1 MTSGPVIGVIMGDPC
16 GIGPEV
22 LAKAVMSG
30 VDAASPARI
39 FAIGSAAAMGQAVRV
54 LGSRL
59 EVRSVA
65 RAEDLR
71 FGPGQLDVLDPGTL
85 DPAEI
90 VSGQLSAACG
100 RAVVEWRGLAA
111 SLACEGHADALVQ
124 GPINMEAIRLGT
136 GLAVPPPLG
145 SGDAVHLLLVAG
157 ALRVIHLSD
166 HITLSEAIQR
176 VRLPAVLALVRLTH
190 AALVRWGLPAPRI
203 AVAGL
208 NPHCKG
214 TEDEREIAPAVAR
227 AREEGIDAVGP
238 LPPDTVFHAAAGGAF
253 DCVVSQYHDQ
263 GHIAIKT
270 SGFSGSCAIVL
281 GEPALRVSVAHGT
294 AFDIAGR
301 GQADPCGMQAALTMA
316 ASLAAGRGFPAV
328 GEDEVIQ
335 GARQA

>member
-1 MTSGPVIGVIMGDPC
+1 MGDPC

-22 LAKAVMSG
+22 LVKAVATG
-30 VDAASPARI
+30 EGAPASARI
-39 FAIGSAAAMGQAVRV
+39 FAIGSAAAMHHAVRKF
-54 LGSRL
+54 GIPL

-71 FGPGQLDVLDPGTL
+71 FGPGRLDVLDPGTL
-85 DPAEI
+85 DAAEI
-90 VSGQLSAACG
+90 AIGSLSAACG

-111 SLACEGHADALVQ
+111 RLAREGHADALVQ

-145 SGDAVHLLLVAG
+145 GADAVHLLLVAG
-157 ALRVIHLSD
+157 RLRVIHLSD

-176 VRLPAVLALVRLTH
+176 VRLPAVLALIRLTH
-190 AALVRWGLPAPRI
+190 AALVRWGLPGPRI

-214 TEDEREIAPAVAR
+214 PEDQQEIAPAVAR
-227 AREEGIDAVGP
+227 ARAEGIDAVGP
-238 LPPDTVFHAAAGGAF
+238 LPPDTVFQAAAGGAY

-301 GQADPCGMQAALTMA
+301 GQADPRGMQAALAMA
-316 ASLAAGRGFPAV
+316 ASLAAQRGFP
-328 GEDEVIQ
+328 
-335 GARQA
+335 